1 MTFPVSAETARWLAI
16 PMGILFGVLLHR
28 GGVANYN
35 VIVNQ
40 FRFKDFTV
48 LKIMFTAIIVGGI
61 GVLLLKST
69 GHAQYH
75 IKPAN
80 MLGVALGAALFGVGM
95 VLYGYCPGTGVA
107 AMATGSLHAVVGFL
121 GMLVGGVL
129 YALSFAWVEAHI
141 QKVAALG
148 KVRLPDITGVPDWGW
163 FGILQASGVE
173 WLQRCRE
180 RRHKTGR
187 GAAWTAGMIT
197 GAFAGVLRDHPPSR
211 KPNYSLT

>member
-1 MTFPVSAETARWLAI
+1 MNLPVSAETARWLAI

-61 GVLLLKST
+61 GVLLLKDA

-80 MLGVALGAALFGVGM
+80 LLGVTLGAALFGVGM

-107 AMATGSLHAVVGFL
+107 ALATGSLHALSGLV
-121 GMLVGGVL
+121 GMLLGGVL
-129 YALSFAWVEAHI
+129 YALSFPWVEAHI

-148 KVRLPDITGVPDWGW
+148 KVRLPDVTGVSDWGW
-163 FGILQASGVE
+163 FAILCAIAGVVF
-173 WLQRCRE
+173 WLIETRLKPKPE
-180 RRHKTGR
+180 G
-187 GAAWTAGMIT
+187 WTANP
-197 GAFAGVLRDHPPSR
+197 R
-211 KPNYSLT
+211 

>member
-1 MTFPVSAETARWLAI
+1 MNFPVSAETARWLAI
-16 PMGILFGVLLHR
+16 PMGIAFGVLLHR

-48 LKIMFTAIIVGGI
+48 LKVMFTAIIVGGI
-61 GVLLLKST
+61 GVLLLKTT

-80 MLGVALGAALFGVGM
+80 MLGVSLGAALFGVGM

-107 AMATGSLHAVVGFL
+107 AIATGSLHALTGFV
-121 GMLVGGVL
+121 GMLLGGVL

-148 KVRLPDITGVPDWGW
+148 RVRLPDITGVPDWGW
-163 FGILQASGVE
+163 FVILAAIAAVVFWLIETKFKPAESAAVSTGSG
-173 WLQRCRE
+173 
-180 RRHKTGR
+180 
-187 GAAWTAGMIT
+187 
-197 GAFAGVLRDHPPSR
+197 
-211 KPNYSLT
+211 N

>member
-1 MTFPVSAETARWLAI
+1 MNFPVSAESARWLAI
-16 PMGILFGVLLHR
+16 PMGILFGAFLHR

-61 GVLLLKST
+61 GVLLLKHA

-107 AMATGSLHAVVGFL
+107 AMATGSLHAAVGFV

-129 YALSFAWVEAHI
+129 YALSFKWVEANI
-141 QKVAALG
+141 QTVAALG

-163 FGILQASGVE
+163 FVILSA
-173 WLQRCRE
+173 
-180 RRHKTGR
+180 
-187 GAAWTAGMIT
+187 I
-197 GAFAGVLRDHPPSR
+197 AGVVFWLVETRSKPAASVAVSYGAGSR
-211 KPNYSLT
+211 N

>member
-1 MTFPVSAETARWLAI
+1 MNLPVSAETARWLAI
-16 PMGILFGVLLHR
+16 PMGIIFGVLLHR

-48 LKIMFTAIIVGGI
+48 LKIRFTAIIVGGI
-61 GVLLLKST
+61 GVLLLKDA
-69 GHAQYH
+69 GYAQYH

-107 AMATGSLHAVVGFL
+107 AMATGSLHAVVGFV
-121 GMLVGGVL
+121 GMLLGGVL
-129 YALSFAWVEAHI
+129 YALSFAWVEANI

-163 FGILQASGVE
+163 FVILSA
-173 WLQRCRE
+173 
-180 RRHKTGR
+180 
-187 GAAWTAGMIT
+187 I
-197 GAFAGVLRDHPPSR
+197 AGVVFWLLETRF
-211 KPNYSLT
+211 KPVASASVSIGSERLT

>member
-1 MTFPVSAETARWLAI
+1 MNLPVSAETARWLGI
-16 PMGILFGVLLHR
+16 PVGILFGVLLHR
-28 GGVANYN
+28 GGVANYS

-61 GVLLLKST
+61 GVLLLKGA

-80 MLGVALGAALFGVGM
+80 MLGVSLGAALFGVGM

-107 AMATGSLHAVVGFL
+107 AMATGSLHALVGFF
-121 GMLVGGVL
+121 GMLVVGGL
-129 YALSFAWVEAHI
+129 YALSFTWVEANI

-163 FGILQASGVE
+163 FVILSAIAAVVFWLVETRFKPATTQAISSGE
-173 WLQRCRE
+173 SEL
-180 RRHKTGR
+180 
-187 GAAWTAGMIT
+187 
-197 GAFAGVLRDHPPSR
+197 
-211 KPNYSLT
+211 